1 MLRRKGADFGRAR
14 EMDLEMVVFDF
25 FVLFE
30 LQFHYGAQVGLKQ
43 VSLLPQ
49 PVKC

>member
-1 MLRRKGADFGRAR
+1 
-14 EMDLEMVVFDF
+14 MDLEMVVFD
-25 FVLFE
+25 LFE
-30 LQFHYGAQVGLKQ
+30 LEFHYGAQVGLKQ